1 MSPFQVFSDQVVC
14 GVISSLSFAFR
25 FYHARV
31 SVYHRLRWT
40 KMIPQ
45 GGTAQVISSLY
56 NNCDPSSC
64 WVSLVASLVLT
75 VPQIL
80 LLLLV
85 LHSHPPLLF
94 PALLSTKRL
103 IGGPVALFGRCDG
116 VAVELRLFC
125 QLVLSYDA
133 TFVLTGAFGIC
144 PGLLFSGGKDG
155 VEDHP

>member
-1 MSPFQVFSDQVVC
+1 MSPFQVLSDQVVC
-14 GVISSLSFAFR
+14 GVIGSLSFAFG

-40 KMIPQ
+40 KIIPQ
-45 GGTAQVISSLY
+45 GGTERVISSLY
-56 NNCDPSSC
+56 NNCDPSSR
-64 WVSLVASLVLT
+64 WVSLVAALVLA

-80 LLLLV
+80 LLLLL

-103 IGGPVALFGRCDG
+103 IGGSVALFGRCG
-116 VAVELRLFC
+116 VVAVELRLFG

-133 TFVLTGAFGIC
+133 TFVLTGALRIC
-144 PGLLFSGGKDG
+144 PGLLLSGGKDG